1 VGAEMIQSQP
11 KCFSNAYSQL
21 PLPVLL
27 LNEKCGIVAA
37 NPLFSDAL
45 GLASDL
51 MGQSLDALA
60 PMVGNDF
67 KVLNILKGIV
77 DSGLDSSKAEL
88 ELSCTHSGKIVFLMN
103 SRKILLEEN
112 GKPHY
117 LFVFQDITATKKS
130 EKRLRLT
137 AEKFRSMLMLAKDA
151 VLIVKADG
159 TIEFA
164 NQKAEVHFS
173 YSSRELIGMPYELL
187 IRSSTGAE
195 GDEEFFG
202 IRKNGS
208 EFPVELSLSLVK
220 VNGDQYRT
228 VIVRDVT
235 ELKKLEET
243 KNRLIA
249 SEKEAREVAEKSNRT
264 KDLFLA
270 TLSHELRTP
279 LTSILSWAQLI
290 QKMKMNQDKIIHAAN
305 AIEQNALIQGQL
317 IEDLLDLARIQSGKF
332 ALHLSEVDPAKV
344 VLAAIESVSY
354 LSQKKGITIRS
365 NIEDGI
371 PQVFVDSSRLQ
382 QIIWN
387 LLSNAIKFSASGST
401 VEVTVSRKEQSVE
414 VVVLDH
420 GKGISPEFLP
430 NLFKRFSQEDN
441 SSIRAHGG
449 LGLGLSL
456 VHDLVKMQHGTVV
469 AESEGVGKGACFT
482 VKLPALNG
490 KVVELDEK
498 TKTLEVVE
506 ANLHGSRILLVD
518 DEPDLLESISSALEF
533 YGADVVTATSVS
545 SAMEKLE
552 RHQPDLLISDIAMPK
567 EDGYSLIERIRSRTP
582 EQGGGIPAIAFTA
595 YASKEDEIRAKKAG
609 FQVHVTK
616 PVKSL
621 HLAEVSARLLRGSDQ
636 GSRFPAVSPPPG

>member
-1 VGAEMIQSQP
+1 MSQVENLN
-11 KCFSNAYSQL
+11 NAYAFI

-27 LNEKCGIVAA
+27 LDEKCTIVAI
-37 NPLFSDAL
+37 NPAFSDAL
-45 GLASDL
+45 GLSTDVTGEQINSLSEVLGSDFRAV
-51 MGQSLDALA
+51 S
-60 PMVGNDF
+60 
-67 KVLNILKGIV
+67 ILKGIV
-77 DSGLDSSKAEL
+77 ESGLDSSKAEM
-88 ELSCTHSGKIVFLMN
+88 EMNCSHSGRFVFLMN
-103 SRKILLEEN
+103 SRKIILEEN
-112 GKPHY
+112 GMPHY
-117 LFVFQDITATKKS
+117 LFVFQDVTVSRKA

-164 NQKAEVHFS
+164 NQKAEAHFT
-173 YSSRELIGMPYELL
+173 YTAKELIGMPYEML
-187 IRSSTGAE
+187 IRSLMGGE
-195 GDEEFFG
+195 GVEEFFG

-208 EFPVELSLSLVK
+208 EFPVEISLSLVK

-249 SEKEAREVAEKSNRT
+249 SEKEAREVAEKSNRS

-279 LTSILSWAQLI
+279 LTSILSWSQLI
-290 QKMKMNQDKIIHAAN
+290 QKMKMNQEKINHAAN

-332 ALHLSEVDPAKV
+332 ALHLSEVDASKV
-344 VLAAIESVSY
+344 AMAAIESVSY
-354 LSQKKGITIRS
+354 LSQKKGISIS
-365 NIEDGI
+365 SEIEGDI

-382 QIIWN
+382 QVIWN
-387 LLSNAIKFSASGST
+387 LLSNAIKFSAGGST
-401 VEVTVSRKEQSVE
+401 VDVRVRHKDQFVE
-414 VVVLDH
+414 IIVQDH

-430 NLFKRFSQEDN
+430 NLFMRFSQEDN

-456 VHDLVKMQHGTVV
+456 VHDLVRMQHGSVS
-469 AESEGVGKGACFT
+469 AESEGVGKGARFT
-482 VKLPALNG
+482 VKLPAMNG
-490 KVVELDEK
+490 KVIELDEK
-498 TKTLEVVE
+498 TRVLEVVE
-506 ANLHGSRILLVD
+506 ADLHGSRILLVD
-518 DEPDLLESISSALEF
+518 DEPDLLESISTALEF
-533 YGADVVTATSVS
+533 YGANVMTATSVS
-545 SAMEKLE
+545 AAMEKLDE
-552 RHQPDLLISDIAMPK
+552 YRPDLLISDIAMPK
-567 EDGYSLIERIRSRTP
+567 EDGYSLIERIRSRPP
-582 EQGGGIPAIAFTA
+582 EQGGSIPAIAFTA
-595 YASKEDEIRAKKAG
+595 YASKEDEIRARNAG

-621 HLAEVSARLLRGSDQ
+621 HLAEVSARLIQRSEQ
-636 GSRFPAVSPPPG
+636 GSRFAAASPPPR